1 MNADTAALP
10 SSRPSA
16 SVWSWVVDRREALV
30 LPVMVVIALIIF
42 SFGSDRFLTTDN
54 LMNVARQ
61 SVFLLIIA
69 VGQMVVM
76 VSGGM
81 DLSVGANVS
90 LTSVVSSIVMAA
102 VFVAAPEQPW
112 LALWAGLAA
121 GMAVGLSVGLVNGL
135 GVTVLKINPFMM
147 TLGLSSIVAG
157 ISLYVS
163 GGRPIYGIPPLHGDI
178 FGFGRLFRTETF
190 NGIPIPSLVAIL
202 LVVLAWFTMEWTR
215 FGRHLY
221 AAGGN
226 ARAAALSG
234 VRTGNVRVMAYMIS
248 GLMASLSGLLLTA
261 RLGTGENTVGASY
274 PLESIAAC
282 VISGVALTGGRGRTL
297 AVVVGTLL
305 IILVQNGL
313 NLMQVGAYGQAIAIG
328 GILVF
333 AMALSRR

>member
-1 MNADTAALP
+1 MNAESATLTAPRPQAGLW
-10 SSRPSA
+10 SSI
-16 SVWSWVVDRREALV
+16 VDRREALV
-30 LPVMVVIALIIF
+30 LPVMLAVALVVFA
-42 SFGSDRFLTTDN
+42 FGSERFLTVDN

-81 DLSVGANVS
+81 DLSVGSNVS
-90 LTSVVSSIVMAA
+90 LTSVVSSIVMAT
-102 VFVAAPEQPW
+102 VFAAAPGQPW
-112 LALWAGLAA
+112 LALWAGLGA
-121 GMAVGLSVGLVNGL
+121 GMAVGLAVGLVNGL
-135 GVTVLKINPFMM
+135 GVTMLRINPFMM

-157 ISLYVS
+157 LSLYVS

-178 FGFGRLFRTETF
+178 FGFGRLFQSEGF

-202 LVVLAWFTMEWTR
+202 LVALAWFTMEWTR

-226 ARAAALSG
+226 TRAAALSG
-234 VRTGNVRVMAYMIS
+234 VRTDRVRVLAYMIS
-248 GLMASLSGLLLTA
+248 GLMASLAGLLLTA

-297 AVVVGTLL
+297 AVVVGTML

-328 GILVF
+328 GILVL